1 MRSSGPEVSREGRR
15 RWAAKEIAV
24 PIREL
29 DFGGSARLM
38 LLPVDEGRV
47 VCPQRG
53 VVDVGRCLGC
63 ASYRGFR
70 DGHRE
75 RLVCAADGFAGDGP
89 VRRDR

>member
-1 MRSSGPEVSREGRR
+1 MTK
-15 RWAAKEIAV
+15 KETPV
-24 PIREL
+24 HIREL
-29 DFGGSARLM
+29 DFRDRARLM

-63 ASYRGFR
+63 SSYRGFR

-75 RLVCAADGFAGDGP
+75 RLVCAADGFPGDGP

>member
-1 MRSSGPEVSREGRR
+1 MR
-15 RWAAKEIAV
+15 
-24 PIREL
+24 
-29 DFGGSARLM
+29 
-38 LLPVDEGRV
+38 LPVDEGRV

-75 RLVCAADGFAGDGP
+75 RLLCAADAFVDEIRP
-89 VRRDR
+89 RRAR